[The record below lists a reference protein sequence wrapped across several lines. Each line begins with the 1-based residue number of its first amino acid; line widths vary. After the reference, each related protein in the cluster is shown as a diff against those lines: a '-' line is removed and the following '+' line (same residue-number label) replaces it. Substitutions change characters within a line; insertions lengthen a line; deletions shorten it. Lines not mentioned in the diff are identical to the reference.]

1 MRNSMPTS
9 FVPASLLMAT
19 AVIALGATAGTA
31 ARRNTI
37 PNATPTGPA
46 VSCVQSSRINETR
59 VHGDRTI
66 DFVMNDRKVYR
77 NTLPNSCPG
86 LGFNETIAYKTQTNE
101 LCSVDIIT
109 VLQSPGL
116 TRGASCG
123 LGKFQPIELEK
134 KAKR

>member
-1 MRNSMPTS
+1 MRN
-9 FVPASLLMAT
+9 VL
-19 AVIALGATAGTA
+19 IGTA
-31 ARRNTI
+31 LIACAATSSVAAPRNAI

-46 VSCVQSSRINETR
+46 VSCVQSSSIRETR

-86 LGFNETIAYKTQTNE
+86 LGFNETILYKTQTNQ

-116 TRGASCG
+116 MRGASCG
-123 LGKFQPIELEK
+123 LGQFQPVELEK
-134 KAKR
+134 KTKR